1 MNILHVTPTLNPA
14 TEDVSAYVSQFCLQL
29 ESMGHTCNVITLDS
43 SKEARHWPPD
53 ISWEAVVDKNSKFG
67 FYSDLWH
74 LLSRRAAAAD
84 VVLIHGLWQLHSII
98 SGHICRSLGVPYYV
112 FPHSTLDPIINKKY
126 PLKYIKK
133 IIYWL
138 AFECKN
144 LNSANDI
151 FFTNPEEQRKGI
163 TAFPFTK
170 FQGKIVPT
178 GIKNSAKDLEQLAD
192 SLAQHRPNGTHARRL
207 LFLGRLH
214 EKNGC
219 DILIDGF
226 SRALSSVE
234 DIELVFAGPG
244 PEEYIKELRVR
255 ADAGAGL
262 GRIHFTG
269 LVEGDEKWGLLSSAY
284 AFILP
289 SHQENYGLAIAEAL
303 AASIP
308 VIITNQ
314 VDIWREIQSS
324 GGGIVSSD
332 DAEGVCSAIIRMM
345 LLPREDWIAM
355 RNSARRC
362 FDRNFDISAAACR
375 LIEAMD

>member
-170 FQGKIVPT
+170 FQGKIGSMP
-178 GIKNSAKDLEQLAD
+178 I
-192 SLAQHRPNGTHARRL
+192 
-207 LFLGRLH
+207 
-214 EKNGC
+214 
-219 DILIDGF
+219 
-226 SRALSSVE
+226 
-234 DIELVFAGPG
+234 
-244 PEEYIKELRVR
+244 
-255 ADAGAGL
+255 
-262 GRIHFTG
+262 
-269 LVEGDEKWGLLSSAY
+269 
-284 AFILP
+284 
-289 SHQENYGLAIAEAL
+289 
-303 AASIP
+303 
-308 VIITNQ
+308 
-314 VDIWREIQSS
+314 
-324 GGGIVSSD
+324 
-332 DAEGVCSAIIRMM
+332 
-345 LLPREDWIAM
+345 
-355 RNSARRC
+355 
-362 FDRNFDISAAACR
+362 
-375 LIEAMD
+375 